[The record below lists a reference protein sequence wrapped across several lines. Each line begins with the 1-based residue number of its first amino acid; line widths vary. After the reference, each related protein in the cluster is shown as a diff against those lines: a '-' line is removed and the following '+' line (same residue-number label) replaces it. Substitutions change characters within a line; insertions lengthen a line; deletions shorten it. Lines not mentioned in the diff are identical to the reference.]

1 MNYREE
7 IEKLLNLLKAHG
19 YGRRKIE
26 ADFEYSPKSIDQIL
40 AKNGNPKFLA
50 ALRIYCIAVLPKTIL
65 GEESPIPPVK
75 AVRAKGIEGR
85 IEKIEASLR
94 TDRIN
99 QEGLLGFVTELLYR
113 DCLREAKGNEE
124 KALKNLGEILR
135 RISPELH
142 SRWRKNIGADGH
154 KTGMEM

>member
-1 MNYREE
+1 MNYKEE

-26 ADFEYSPKSIDQIL
+26 ADFEYRPKSIDQIL

-50 ALRIYCIAVLPKTIL
+50 ALKIYCRAVLPKTIYN
-65 GEESPIPPVK
+65 EESPKPPIK
-75 AVRAKGIEGR
+75 AVQAKGIEGR
-85 IEKIEASLR
+85 IDKIEASLL

-124 KALKNLGEILR
+124 KALKSLGEILR
-135 RISPELH
+135 RIAPELH
-142 SRWRKNIGADGH
+142 LRWQKNIGADGH
-154 KTGMEM
+154 KKSMEM